1 MLLITGF
8 RNIRIT
14 DVNKFMASIR
24 EACEVFEDV
33 DVQFF
38 DADLVATWRHLYF
51 AALNAVMAF
60 ETKRNI
66 SKSLAVETL
75 LYASGKRQIKKAL
88 EIIGVKAG
96 CTNIAGIII
105 GKKEQVVTAAF
116 LVLSNEFGVSSDESV
131 LEISKNKILKIR
143 QSFDISTKELKAT
156 SLKSNPESALVDLVV
171 ERVALLSTKI

>member
-8 RNIRIT
+8 RNIRIA
-14 DVNKFMASIR
+14 DVNTFMASIR

-105 GKKEQVVTAAF
+105 GKKEQVVTDAF
-116 LVLSNEFGVSSDESV
+116 LVLSNEFGVSSDEAV
-131 LEISKNKILKIR
+131 LEISTNKILKIR
-143 QSFDISTKELKAT
+143 QSFDISTKELKVT
-156 SLKSNPESALVDLVV
+156 SLKSDPESALVDLVV